1 VSTAYPLAHGRGLH
15 PPARPDLAGHR
26 PRRPRPD
33 HRQAPQRYRHR
44 PHQTGAQALRARLL
58 NQVNEG
64 RRPATDATV
73 AQLLGRW
80 LEVADLA
87 WSTRVTYQGYVDR
100 TILPALGHV
109 QLRRLDTATLDRFYT
124 ILRARGGSAGGPLAP
139 ATVRQVHA
147 ILRRALD
154 QAARWGWIPANP
166 AALAS
171 PPRLGPAD
179 LRPPTP
185 EEVSRLLAVTY
196 AADPDFAVLLWLAAT
211 TGARRGELC
220 ALRWPSVDL
229 DVAELVV
236 ARNLIV
242 RGGRLVEKDTKTHA
256 ARRIALSDDSIAL
269 LEEHRRRCAERAQAC
284 GAQLAPDAHVF
295 SFDPAGRQP
304 MNPDSVTHRFGRLAK
319 QLGLRAR
326 LHDLRHYAAT
336 QLIAGGVDVRTVS
349 GRIGHAGG
357 GATTL
362 KVYTHFQAAPDRR
375 AAELLEQTLNRP
387 TQGHTGG
394 G

>member
-1 VSTAYPLAHGRGLH
+1 MAEGYIRQRGSAWQVIVH
-15 PPARPDLAGHR
+15 AGHD
-26 PRRPRPD
+26 PITGKRRNL
-33 HRQAPQRYRHR
+33 
-44 PHQTGAQALRARLL
+44 TGTTRTKREAQALRARLL

-73 AQLLGRW
+73 AQLLARW

-100 TILPALGHV
+100 TILPALGQV
-109 QLRRLDTATLDRFYT
+109 PLRRLDTAILDRFYT
-124 ILRARGGSAGGPLAP
+124 TLRARGGAGGMPLAA

-166 AALAS
+166 ASLAS
-171 PPRLGPAD
+171 PPRPGPAD

-185 EEVSRLLAVTY
+185 EEVSQLLEVAY

-220 ALRWPSVDL
+220 ALRWSNVDL
-229 DVAELVV
+229 AAGELVIV
-236 ARNLIV
+236 RDLIV
-242 RGGRLVEKDTKTHA
+242 RGGQLVEKDTKTHA
-256 ARRIALSDDSIAL
+256 ARRIALSDDSLAL
-269 LEEHRRRCAERAQAC
+269 LEEHRSRCAERAQAC
-284 GAQLAPDAHVF
+284 GVPLAPEAYVF
-295 SFDPAGRQP
+295 SFDPAGRKP
-304 MNPDSVTHRFGRLAK
+304 MNPDAVTHRFGRLAK
-319 QLGLRAR
+319 QLGLHAR

-362 KVYTHFQAAPDRR
+362 RVYTHFQTAVDRR
-375 AAELLEQTLNRP
+375 AAQLLERTLRRP
-387 TQGHTGG
+387 NQGKPDAGS
-394 G
+394 

>member
-1 VSTAYPLAHGRGLH
+1 MAEGYVRQRGQTWQVIVH
-15 PPARPDLAGHR
+15 AGHD
-26 PRRPRPD
+26 PITGK
-33 HRQAPQRYRHR
+33 RHNL
-44 PHQTGAQALRARLL
+44 TGTARTKREAQALRARLL
-58 NQVNEG
+58 TQVNEG

-73 AQLLGRW
+73 AQLLARW

-100 TILPALGHV
+100 VILPALG
-109 QLRRLDTATLDRFYT
+109 QIPLRRLDTATLDRFYT
-124 ILRARGGSAGGPLAP
+124 SLRARGGTGGTPLAP

-147 ILRRALD
+147 IVRRALA

-220 ALRWPSVDL
+220 ALRWSGVDL
-229 DVAELVV
+229 DAAELVV
-236 ARNLIV
+236 ARSLIV
-242 RGGRLVEKDTKTHA
+242 RGGQLVEKDTKTHA
-256 ARRIALSDDSIAL
+256 ARRIALSDDSLVL
-269 LEEHRRRCAERAQAC
+269 LEEHQRRCGQRAQAC
-284 GAQLAPDAHVF
+284 GAELVPEAYVF
-295 SFDPAGRQP
+295 SFDPASRHP

-319 QLGLRAR
+319 QLGLHVR

-375 AAELLEQTLNRP
+375 AAELLEQTLRRP
-387 TQGHTGG
+387 TGEGMSAG
-394 G
+394 L

>member
-1 VSTAYPLAHGRGLH
+1 MADGYIRQRGNAWQVIVH
-15 PPARPDLAGHR
+15 AGHD
-26 PRRPRPD
+26 PITGKRR
-33 HRQAPQRYRHR
+33 HL
-44 PHQTGAQALRARLL
+44 TGTARTKRDAQALRARLL

-73 AQLLGRW
+73 AQLLARW

-100 TILPALGHV
+100 AILPALGQV
-109 QLRRLDTATLDRFYT
+109 PLRRLDTATLDRFYT
-124 ILRARGGSAGGPLAP
+124 TLRARGGTGGQPLAA

-147 ILRRALD
+147 ILRRALG
-154 QAARWGWIPANP
+154 QAARWGWLSANP

-171 PPRLGPAD
+171 PPRPGPAD

-185 EEVSRLLAVTY
+185 EEVSRLLQVAY
-196 AADPDFAVLLWLAAT
+196 QADPDFAALLWLAAT

-220 ALRWPSVDL
+220 ALRWSNVDT
-229 DVAELVV
+229 AAGELVIV
-236 ARNLIV
+236 RNLIV
-242 RGGRLVEKDTKTHA
+242 RGGQLVEKDTKTHA
-256 ARRIALSDDSIAL
+256 ARRIALHDDSIAL
-269 LEEHRRRCAERAQAC
+269 LAEHQHRCAERAQAC
-284 GAQLAPDAHVF
+284 GVPLAAEAYVF
-295 SFDPAGRQP
+295 SFDPAGRTP
-304 MNPDSVTHRFGRLAK
+304 MNPYAVTHRFGRLAR
-319 QLGLRAR
+319 QLGLQAR

-362 KVYTHFQAAPDRR
+362 RVYTHFQAAADRR
-375 AAELLEQTLNRP
+375 AAELLEQTLKRP
-387 TQGHTGG
+387 N
-394 G
+394 

>member
-1 VSTAYPLAHGRGLH
+1 MAEGYIRQRGQTWQVIVH
-15 PPARPDLAGHR
+15 AGHD
-26 PRRPRPD
+26 PITGKRRNLTGT
-33 HRQAPQRYRHR
+33 APTKRK
-44 PHQTGAQALRARLL
+44 AQALRARLL
-58 NQVNEG
+58 TQVNEG

-73 AQLLGRW
+73 AQLLARW

-100 TILPALGHV
+100 TILPALGHI
-109 QLRRLDTATLDRFYT
+109 QLRHLDTATLDRFYT
-124 ILRARGGSAGGPLAP
+124 TLRARGGTGGRPLAP

-154 QAARWGWIPANP
+154 QATRWGWISANP

-171 PPRLGPAD
+171 PPRLGLAD

-196 AADPDFAVLLWLAAT
+196 EADPDFAVLLWLAAT

-220 ALRWPSVDL
+220 ALRWSSVDL
-229 DVAELVV
+229 DAAELVI
-236 ARNLIV
+236 ARNFIV
-242 RGGRLVEKDTKTHA
+242 RGGQLVDKDTKTHA
-256 ARRIALSDDSIAL
+256 ARRIALHNDSVAL
-269 LEEHRRRCAERAQAC
+269 LEEHRRRCTQRAQAC
-284 GAQLAPDAHVF
+284 GASLAPDAYVF
-295 SFDPAGRQP
+295 SFDPAGRRP

-319 QLGLRAR
+319 QLRLRAR

-362 KVYTHFQAAPDRR
+362 KVYTHFQAAADRR
-375 AAELLEQTLNRP
+375 AAEFLEQTLKRP
-387 TQGHTGG
+387 IQGNTGG

>member
-1 VSTAYPLAHGRGLH
+1 MAEGYIRQRGNAWQVIVH
-15 PPARPDLAGHR
+15 AGHD
-26 PRRPRPD
+26 PITGKRRNL
-33 HRQAPQRYRHR
+33 
-44 PHQTGAQALRARLL
+44 TGTARTKREAQALRARLL
-58 NQVNEG
+58 IQVNEG

-73 AQLLGRW
+73 AQLLARW

-87 WSTRVTYQGYVDR
+87 WSTRVTYQGYIDR
-100 TILPALGHV
+100 ALLPALG
-109 QLRRLDTATLDRFYT
+109 QIPLRRLDTATIDRFYT
-124 ILRARGGSAGGPLAP
+124 TLRARGGTGGKPLAA

-171 PPRLGPAD
+171 PPRPGPAD

-185 EEVSRLLAVTY
+185 EEVSQLLAVTY
-196 AADPDFAVLLWLAAT
+196 EADPDFAVLLWLAAT

-220 ALRWPSVDL
+220 ALRWSSVDL
-229 DVAELVV
+229 DAAELVIV
-236 ARNLIV
+236 RNLIV
-242 RGGRLVEKDTKTHA
+242 RGGQLVEKDTKTHA
-256 ARRIALSDDSIAL
+256 ARRIALHDDSVAL
-269 LEEHRRRCAERAQAC
+269 LEEHRRRCTQRAQAC
-284 GAQLAPDAHVF
+284 GAQLATDAYVF
-295 SFDPAGRQP
+295 SFDPASCQP

-319 QLGLRAR
+319 QLGLHAR

-362 KVYTHFQAAPDRR
+362 RVYTHFQAAPDRR
-375 AAELLEQTLNRP
+375 AAELLEQTLRRP
-387 TQGHTGG
+387 SGG
-394 G
+394 GMGAGL

>member
-1 VSTAYPLAHGRGLH
+1 MAEGHIRQRGSTWQVIVH
-15 PPARPDLAGHR
+15 AGHDAITGK
-26 PRRPRPD
+26 RRNL
-33 HRQAPQRYRHR
+33 
-44 PHQTGAQALRARLL
+44 TGTARTKRDAQALRARLL
-58 NQVNEG
+58 TQVNEG

-73 AQLLGRW
+73 AQLLARW

-87 WSTRVTYQGYVDR
+87 WSTRVTYQGYINR
-100 TILPALGHV
+100 AILPALGHV
-109 QLRRLDTATLDRFYT
+109 PLRRLDTATLDRFYT
-124 ILRARGGSAGGPLAP
+124 TLRARGGAGGQPLAA

-147 ILRRALD
+147 ILRRALG
-154 QAARWGWIPANP
+154 QAARWGWIPVNP

-171 PPRLGPAD
+171 PPRPGPAD

-185 EEVSRLLAVTY
+185 EEVSHLIEVAY
-196 AADPDFAVLLWLAAT
+196 QADPDFAVLLWLAAT

-220 ALRWPSVDL
+220 ALRWSNVDL
-229 DVAELVV
+229 GAGELLIV
-236 ARNLIV
+236 RNLIV
-242 RGGRLVEKDTKTHA
+242 RGGQLVEKDTKTHA

-269 LEEHRRRCAERAQAC
+269 LAEHRRRCAERAQAC
-284 GAQLAPDAHVF
+284 GAPLADQAYVF
-295 SFDPAGRQP
+295 SFDPAGRAP
-304 MNPDSVTHRFGRLAK
+304 MNPDAVTHRFGRLAK
-319 QLGLRAR
+319 QLGLHAR

-375 AAELLEQTLNRP
+375 AAQLLEQTLRRP
-387 TQGHTGG
+387 SGG
-394 G
+394 GTDAG